1 MTVCAGRFTP
11 HASVDVDTNTW
22 ICLSANRSSTSVRS
36 TLHTT
41 SRTNISHSATLSMNS
56 PSNEQQIY
64 NVETSYSTQLKM
76 CCLMTT
82 FRCPSDILITSWLFT
97 AQQLDEDKNAP
108 HRREHYGLIEVH
120 SDNHVLLFQ
129 GRHIP
134 TDVRCRYGD
143 PNFPASSQFVYGMA
157 GEAGYCHGTGWMQTK
172 I

>member
-1 MTVCAGRFTP
+1 MLFPCSCFLCCKTETCKLIFLC
-11 HASVDVDTNTW
+11 SVEK
-22 ICLSANRSSTSVRS
+22 IHSVG
-36 TLHTT
+36 TI
-41 SRTNISHSATLSMNS
+41 N
-56 PSNEQQIY
+56 
-64 NVETSYSTQLKM
+64 NVETSYFAQLKM

-172 I
+172 ILEAVCGRGFVTDKEGSGEESYGPH